1 MRGREG
7 VYIILIMIVDI
18 INFKLIND
26 KHLLFIHLTNVTIFF
41 SSSTLNRNNIL
52 HIFSIVELTVK
63 TGAVVVVIV

>member
-26 KHLLFIHLTNVTIFF
+26 KHLLFIHLTNLTIFF
-41 SSSTLNRNNIL
+41 GSSTLNRNNIL

-63 TGAVVVVIV
+63 